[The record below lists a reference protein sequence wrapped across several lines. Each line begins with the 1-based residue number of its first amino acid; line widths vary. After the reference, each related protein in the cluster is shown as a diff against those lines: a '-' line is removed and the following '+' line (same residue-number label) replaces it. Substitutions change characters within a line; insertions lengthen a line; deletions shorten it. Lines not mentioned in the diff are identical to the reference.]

1 MKRIL
6 ILAAFAML
14 WAACDDDSSQ
24 TPDKTPGNGT
34 DEELVMTSAY
44 PFYDA
49 YDDSSG
55 RYRLSIPLCTKP
67 NRETPPFTDLLLHI
81 YLKTEPSKPL
91 KLPVGTVTPFYTD
104 GRELPE
110 LVFYIGAHFV
120 DEEGQANA
128 RGTSWFT
135 YTDSTEK
142 YSEVNCAEQGSFEI
156 AYDAAAASYTI
167 SGTLTDRTKARTL
180 EFTYTG
186 NPKIFDTEDF

>member
-6 ILAAFAML
+6 MFAALAL
-14 WAACDDDSSQ
+14 LCAACSDDKSQ
-24 TPDKTPGNGT
+24 TPNKTPGGET
-34 DEELVMTSAY
+34 DETVVMTAAY

-55 RYRLSIPLCTKP
+55 RYRLSIPLCTKS
-67 NRETPPFTDLLLHI
+67 NRETPPFTDLMLYI
-81 YLKTEPSKPL
+81 YMKTEPSKPL

-110 LVFYIGAHFV
+110 LVYYIGEHYV

-135 YTDSTEK
+135 YTDSTQN
-142 YSEVNCAEQGSFEI
+142 YSAVNCAEQGSFLI
-156 AYDAAAASYTI
+156 AYDAATASYTI
-167 SGTLTDRTKARTL
+167 SGTLTDRTTGRALK
-180 EFTYTG
+180 FIYTG